1 MGGGDEGR
9 DMHGG
14 GDEERDMLVRG
25 EDGDTRVGGGDEGR
39 DMCGGGDGEQDMCVG
54 GGDGERDVYWVVQ
67 GDIFSVRKRRD
78 PEARGQVCR
87 EALQV

>member
-1 MGGGDEGR
+1 
-9 DMHGG
+9 
-14 GDEERDMLVRG
+14 MLVGG
-25 EDGDTRVGGGDEGR
+25 EDWDMCVGGGDDGR
-39 DMCGGGDGEQDMCVG
+39 DTRGGGDREQDMCVG

-78 PEARGQVCR
+78 PKAQRQVCR